1 MANLFRITA
10 KRNDKTTKVNLTKGM
25 YVEIATTTGKPHS
38 KNHLD
43 KICEL
48 FENKYG
54 TMCTKGYVSFSDF
67 EIVKIN

>member
-25 YVEIATTTGKPHS
+25 YVEIDTNSGKPQGRD
-38 KNHLD
+38 LD

-48 FENKYG
+48 FESKYG
-54 TMCTKGYVSFSDF
+54 TMCTKGFVSLADF
-67 EIVKIN
+67 IIEKIN

>member
-25 YVEIATTTGKPHS
+25 YVEIATTTGKPYS
-38 KNHLD
+38 KHLD

-48 FENKYG
+48 FESKYG
-54 TMCTKGYVSFSDF
+54 TMCTKGFVSLSDF
-67 EIVKIN
+67 EIEQIN